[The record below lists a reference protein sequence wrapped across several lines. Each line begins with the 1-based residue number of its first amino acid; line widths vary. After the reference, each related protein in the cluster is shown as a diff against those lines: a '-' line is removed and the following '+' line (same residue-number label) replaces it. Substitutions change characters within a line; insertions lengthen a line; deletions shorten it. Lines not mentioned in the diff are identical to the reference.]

1 VKVGDAPMM
10 QINSVTPGYFATM
23 HIPVLSGRDFAAAD
37 RGDAPHVIVVNKSFA
52 ERTWPG
58 QSAIGKRIQ
67 FGNEGWWTVV
77 GVVGDAKH
85 YTLNEAQLLQGYVA
99 HAQRPQVFTS
109 IVVRTKGN
117 PTDFARSV
125 REAVWRVDRDQPI
138 WRFRSMDED
147 LSGVVQSKKTMMWLT
162 GLFALVALLVAVVG
176 VYGVL
181 SYTVAQRTQE
191 VGIRI
196 ALGADA
202 ARVRRMVIGDGL
214 RLVAVAVVVGLALSI
229 GAGRFLRNQLFGIP
243 ATDTLTFVAV
253 TVVLGGV
260 ALLACYIPARRAS
273 RVDPLVALRMD

>member
-1 VKVGDAPMM
+1 
-10 QINSVTPGYFATM
+10 
-23 HIPVLSGRDFAAAD
+23 
-37 RGDAPHVIVVNKSFA
+37 
-52 ERTWPG
+52 
-58 QSAIGKRIQ
+58 
-67 FGNEGWWTVV
+67 
-77 GVVGDAKH
+77 
-85 YTLNEAQLLQGYVA
+85 
-99 HAQRPQVFTS
+99 
-109 IVVRTKGN
+109 
-117 PTDFARSV
+117 
-125 REAVWRVDRDQPI
+125 
-138 WRFRSMDED
+138 
-147 LSGVVQSKKTMMWLT
+147 
-162 GLFALVALLVAVVG
+162 VALLVAVVG

-253 TVVLGGV
+253 TAVLGGV